1 MWREIPLVYVIL
13 ETIKKVN
20 KPIKDEDLF
29 EEVKR
34 EVNYDISFNEFL
46 RALMELEMRGYIS
59 VSLIKENV
67 RMIVYTGEK
76 I

>member
-76 I
+76 V